1 MGIFGIFGRVIV
13 DGTSMQPTYNPLDWL
28 LVHYGF
34 FGKKYLFLRVGDVVV
49 IERETQPGIFYVKR
63 IAEIAIQNT
72 GEKKGEEIEVNN
84 YLTHQDIAN
93 MVGSSR
99 EMVSR
104 IFKQLTIGGYV
115 ASEGKRILGDVK
127 IDADGLARQ
136 NRIERIGE
144 FLECWVVFVFERML
158 E

>member
-34 FGKKYLFLRVGDVVV
+34 FGKKFLYLRVGDVVV

-72 GEKKGEEIEVNN
+72 GERKVKKSYYVLSDNEAGTDSRKWGYLSEDEIIGNVI
-84 YLTHQDIAN
+84 T
-93 MVGSSR
+93 
-99 EMVSR
+99 R
-104 IFKQLTIGGYV
+104 IKK
-115 ASEGKRILGDVK
+115 S
-127 IDADGLARQ
+127 
-136 NRIERIGE
+136 
-144 FLECWVVFVFERML
+144 
-158 E
+158 